1 MSLVGTHVPTP
12 QHRQPSP
19 QHRQPSPQHH
29 EPSHSQASI
38 SKNCVGSHCSQNNF
52 LRRKREIVDA
62 INSLAEDVL
71 QVEKAE
77 RRKREVVAKLLDEAL
92 KIAEEEAAVEE
103 VNSRAN
109 VENIDENSEAN
120 VGDLDE
126 GNSRRKRDIISVI
139 NESS

>member
-38 SKNCVGSHCSQNNF
+38 SQNCVGSHCNQNNF

-62 INSLAEDVL
+62 INSLA
-71 QVEKAE
+71 
-77 RRKREVVAKLLDEAL
+77 
-92 KIAEEEAAVEE
+92 
-103 VNSRAN
+103 N
-109 VENIDENSEAN
+109 VGNIDENSGAN
-120 VGDLDE
+120 ARDIDE
-126 GNSRRKRDIISVI
+126 GNSRKKRDIIS
-139 NESS
+139 

>member
-38 SKNCVGSHCSQNNF
+38 SQNCVGSHCNQNNF

-71 QVEKAE
+71 QAEKAE
-77 RRKREVVAKLLDEAL
+77 RRKREVVAKLLEEAQ

-109 VENIDENSEAN
+109 VGNIDK
-120 VGDLDE
+120 
-126 GNSRRKRDIISVI
+126 GNSRKKRDIISALI